1 MAVGGMIVV
10 VGAIKIGGHDGDIVR
25 AILAV
30 QELAVLQAADL
41 SQCIGFV
48 GLFQFAGQQAA
59 LLHGLRS
66 HAGIDAGGAQK
77 FQLLA
82 AVFPCRMDGV
92 HLQRHVVIHEVS
104 QSLLICHDAADLGSC
119 QEHILRLLL
128 REELFHS
135 ILTGQVQ
142 LLVSAGDDIGV
153 ALTLQLTNDSRTDH
167 AAMTCNINLSILFH
181 HNRIAFFPNYRTAL
195 SAFSRFARSR
205 SCLAMISTS
214 CS

>member
-1 MAVGGMIVV
+1 M
-10 VGAIKIGGHDGDIVR
+10 
-25 AILAV
+25 
-30 QELAVLQAADL
+30 
-41 SQCIGFV
+41 
-48 GLFQFAGQQAA
+48 
-59 LLHGLRS
+59 
-66 HAGIDAGGAQK
+66 
-77 FQLLA
+77 
-82 AVFPCRMDGV
+82 
-92 HLQRHVVIHEVS
+92 RHVVIHEVG

-128 REELFHS
+128 CEELFHS

-153 ALTLQLTNDSRTDH
+153 ALTLQLTDNCRANH
-167 AAMTCNINLSILFH
+167 AAMTCDINLSILFH
-181 HNRIAFFPNYRTAL
+181 HNKIAFFPNYRTAL